1 MKIIAISA
9 VTAGGKTTIVNALKD
24 RLPKAAVL
32 YFDDYDFDGEVEDY
46 AKWLAD
52 GADVNVWDLSP
63 LKADID
69 RLISGGEYEYI
80 LLDYPF
86 AYDHRMLEGYIDCC
100 IFIDTPLDV
109 ALARRVLRD
118 MQSAPAEDILAEMR
132 SYLQYARPAFVH
144 MQNGHQASADYVIDG
159 TKSVSD
165 IAEEICGII
174 SGI

>member
-1 MKIIAISA
+1 MKRGARHENNSYIRRDSGRKDHNSQCAERPSA
-9 VTAGGKTTIVNALKD
+9 
-24 RLPKAAVL
+24 
-32 YFDDYDFDGEVEDY
+32 E
-46 AKWLAD
+46 
-52 GADVNVWDLSP
+52 
-63 LKADID
+63 
-69 RLISGGEYEYI
+69 SGGEYEYI

-132 SYLQYARPAFVH
+132 AYLQYARPAFVH

-159 TKSVSD
+159 TKAVSD
-165 IAEEICGII
+165 IADEICGII